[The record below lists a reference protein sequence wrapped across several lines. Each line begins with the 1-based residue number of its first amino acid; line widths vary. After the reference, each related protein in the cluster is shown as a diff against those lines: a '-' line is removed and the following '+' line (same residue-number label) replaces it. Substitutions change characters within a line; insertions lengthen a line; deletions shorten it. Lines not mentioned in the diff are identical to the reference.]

1 MISGFVIAYSA
12 EGQKPF
18 NFLISRFSRIYPTF
32 LIIMSVSALV
42 IWLSGNPLFQI
53 SSDQY
58 LANIFIF
65 SKLLGQSF
73 VDGAYWSIVLEL
85 IFYGWIFILIA
96 LGQFHNIIRIIP
108 LWLGF
113 SFLNEFYIGSEH
125 LQNLLSLNI
134 AASLQWGSSIAG

>member
-1 MISGFVIAYSA
+1 M
-12 EGQKPF
+12 
-18 NFLISRFSRIYPTF
+18 
-32 LIIMSVSALV
+32 